1 MIIDIF
7 ICFLCGIGL
16 SVYSDENKV
25 LLKKRGNDVNFV
37 EKLKDNCEVV
47 YFYFCVYGF
56 ICFCGY

>member
-25 LLKKRGNDVNFV
+25 LLKKKGNDVNFV

-47 YFYFCVYGF
+47 YFILCIWIYLFL
-56 ICFCGY
+56 

>member
-1 MIIDIF
+1 MIIDILF

-25 LLKKRGNDVNFV
+25 LSKKKGNDVNFV

-47 YFYFCVYGF
+47 YFILCIWIYLFL
-56 ICFCGY
+56 